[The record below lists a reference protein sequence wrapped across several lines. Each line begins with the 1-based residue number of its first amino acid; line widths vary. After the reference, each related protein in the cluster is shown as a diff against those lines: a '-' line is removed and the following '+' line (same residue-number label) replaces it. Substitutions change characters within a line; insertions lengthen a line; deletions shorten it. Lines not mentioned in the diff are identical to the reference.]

1 MARNRVIY
9 QSEALYVADG
19 TLIPTA
25 THPSGNIKQIH
36 RVQTANYG
44 FTLNRQDVNQFGNL
58 ARIDQ
63 IALEAPTVDLDFSYY
78 LTSGAQ
84 NEKNLGFTV
93 GTNTANPGQFIS
105 GQTVPG
111 NEATSQ
117 ITVASG
123 RNFFILT
130 VGENLDA
137 NGSASTVWMAGGD
150 SRTIGIGNGYIT
162 NYTVEAA
169 VGALPTATVTV
180 EGLNIRLCS
189 GASGAQ
195 AIVPG
200 VISDTAAAS
209 ANLFVLPAPESGS
222 LGSVTALR
230 PGDLSVIISDDSL
243 LTDLPTSAQSQGTY
257 TNTAAHIQNMS
268 IEVPLARTTLERLGS
283 NYGFTKVVDYPFDIT
298 VNMSATLADLKT
310 GGAGAAMTD
319 ILASESPKKLSFI
332 FKAPGTDTNRLVYE
346 VRGAKLLSE
355 NFSSTIGDNKSVDIV
370 FTSQVGAANDT
381 ANGLFVFTTG
391 AAYTP

>member
-19 TLIPTA
+19 TIVPTG
-25 THPSGNIKQIH
+25 THPSGNINQIH

-44 FTLNRQDVNQFGNL
+44 FTLNRQDINQFGNL

-84 NEKNLGFTV
+84 NERNLGFTV
-93 GTNTANPGQFIS
+93 GNSSTVGQFIS

-111 NEATSQ
+111 SSLTSQ

-123 RNFFILT
+123 RNFFILS
-130 VGENLDA
+130 VDENLDA
-137 NGSASTVWMAGGD
+137 NNSAESVFNSVN
-150 SRTIGIGNGYIT
+150 SRTIGIGNGYIS

-180 EGLNIRLCS
+180 EGLNIRVCT
-189 GASGAQ
+189 GTTGAQ
-195 AIVPG
+195 AVVPG
-200 VISDTAAAS
+200 VTTDSALAS
-209 ANLFVLPAPESGS
+209 ANLFSLPAPVSGS
-222 LGSVTALR
+222 LGTTTALR

-243 LTDLPTSAQSQGTY
+243 LTDLPTSVAVG
-257 TNTAAHIQNMS
+257 NVAAHIQSMS
-268 IEVPLARTTLERLGS
+268 IEVPLERTTLERLGS
-283 NYGFTKVVDYPFDIT
+283 NYGFTKIVNYPFDIT
-298 VNMSATLADLKT
+298 VNLSAVLADLKLS
-310 GGAGAAMTD
+310 GAMTD
-319 ILASESPKKLSFI
+319 ILASESTKKLTFI
-332 FKAPGTDTNRLVYE
+332 FKTPGAGAERLVYE

-355 NFSSTIGDNKSVDIV
+355 NFSTAIGDNKTVDIV
-370 FTSQVGAANDT
+370 FTAQVGAANDLS
-381 ANGLFVFTTG
+381 NGLFVWNQSG
-391 AAYTP
+391 VYTP